1 MPPTVPAGGYELDA
15 LTDRER
21 QIPLPMVNSI
31 DLLFAQQIRA
41 LNQEQPVLMSSTT
54 TFPDPHRQRQLW
66 PDAPR
71 PPPAGGS
78 ARQRGRH
85 LSGHRVDSAQVE
97 SPEQSGERGHLLRR
111 SIPHRFRQHLRQQQ
125 HRAHSRQRVPPPA
138 GTTPSPTVP
147 AGGPPHPRRSTR
159 RHRSIHHRSRSAR
172 TASAQSCACSTLT
185 TGAGNARSRPADTSA
200 AISPYE

>member
-41 LNQEQPVLMSSTT
+41 LNQEQPVLMSSTK

-111 SIPHRFRQHLRQQQ
+111 SIPHRFRQT
-125 HRAHSRQRVPPPA
+125 PPA
-138 GTTPSPTVP
+138 ATTPSPLPP
-147 AGGPPHPRRSTR
+147 A
-159 RHRSIHHRSRSAR
+159 
-172 TASAQSCACSTLT
+172 
-185 TGAGNARSRPADTSA
+185 RPASGGNNALTNCPSGWSA
-200 AISPYE
+200 TPA